1 MACRAV
7 LAHVCVRASLLS
19 LSLAVLLAH
28 VLERWQFW
36 SRQLLTICVRLAL
49 ILTPVVTGY
58 VLLLVFGQTAS
69 TGRNTFGIFLAF
81 PRTGAVLAAAGM
93 AFPLMVRAI
102 RLAIEAGGPKLEE
115 AGTMIGARAIWVF
128 LTVTMPLLAA
138 GLVAG
143 WFWLSPKL

>member
-1 MACRAV
+1 MFCCLFSDRRP
-7 LAHVCVRASLLS
+7 LGD
-19 LSLAVLLAH
+19 
-28 VLERWQFW
+28 
-36 SRQLLTICVRLAL
+36 AL
-49 ILTPVVTGY
+49 
-58 VLLLVFGQTAS
+58 
-69 TGRNTFGIFLAF
+69 NDTFGIFWAF
-81 PRTGAVLAAAGM
+81 LRTGAVLAAAGM
-93 AFPLMVRAI
+93 VFSLMVRAI

>member
-1 MACRAV
+1 MPLFGLAPTEWQAV
-7 LAHVCVRASLLS
+7 QLSLLVAFWASLLS

-69 TGRNTFGIFLAF
+69 TGR
-81 PRTGAVLAAAGM
+81 P
-93 AFPLMVRAI
+93 
-102 RLAIEAGGPKLEE
+102 
-115 AGTMIGARAIWVF
+115 
-128 LTVTMPLLAA
+128 
-138 GLVAG
+138 
-143 WFWLSPKL
+143 